1 MRIWRVWW
9 GRAFSSETPQPARA
23 AKLNRAGCGL
33 FSCGVDDL
41 RRLPFRLLPTI
52 ETIANIEQVCEY
64 LDMPSYERPP
74 KQCSNRHPFGP
85 NTCLVG
91 WEVCACT
98 TAHNGGHRTHYCRQ
112 CGETVRTPPCAGAK
126 PQTDR
131 WTNKPARVPPPPA
144 DNDYPHL

>member
-1 MRIWRVWW
+1 
-9 GRAFSSETPQPARA
+9 
-23 AKLNRAGCGL
+23 
-33 FSCGVDDL
+33 
-41 RRLPFRLLPTI
+41 
-52 ETIANIEQVCEY
+52 
-64 LDMPSYERPP
+64 MPSYERPP
-74 KQCSNRHPFGP
+74 KQCPNRHSFGP

-131 WTNKPARVPPPPA
+131 WTNKPARIPPPPA

>member
-1 MRIWRVWW
+1 MHID
-9 GRAFSSETPQPARA
+9 
-23 AKLNRAGCGL
+23 
-33 FSCGVDDL
+33 GV
-41 RRLPFRLLPTI
+41 RLVFPYPPDPVLMK
-52 ETIANIEQVCEY
+52 IANIEQVCEY
-64 LDMPSYERPP
+64 LGMSSYERPP
-74 KQCSNRHPFGP
+74 KQCPNRHPFGP

-131 WTNKPARVPPPPA
+131 WTNKPARIPPPPA